1 MSEEHEEFPCKVWKT
16 SLYVG
21 NIIDNHF
28 EYEEDAARKSHICPL
43 QYICTILSGLSDTAI
58 CSQNQS

>member
-1 MSEEHEEFPCKVWKT
+1 MDEEHEEFPCKVWKT

-28 EYEEDAARKSHICPL
+28 EYEEDEVISLISEL
-43 QYICTILSGLSDTAI
+43 E
-58 CSQNQS
+58 